1 MRSTLW
7 TKLPVWIFGLLL
19 VVGLG
24 AQTGAQNTGSE
35 IAVVD
40 LDRAINATEQGKGAR
55 EELSRKKRTAEEEL
69 APMVDRFKA
78 LQKEIEDKRFV
89 WNEDKLRVKQL
100 DLAEMQNKIENKQKE
115 LEGQLKVDYERLV
128 GPLRTKI
135 SKIVEEIGKDQ
146 SLIVVLERNTPGLL
160 YTRETLDITDV
171 VIQRF
176 NKQG

>member
-1 MRSTLW
+1 MRSTLRYSFPIW
-7 TKLPVWIFGLLL
+7 ALALLL
-19 VVGLG
+19 AVGLG
-24 AQTGAQNTGSE
+24 TRTGAQNTGNE

-40 LDRAINATEQGKGAR
+40 LDKAINATEQGKAAR
-55 EELSRKKRTAEEEL
+55 EELSRKKRTAEQEL
-69 APMVDRFKA
+69 EPMVDRFKS

-89 WNEDKLRVKQL
+89 WNEDKLRAKQL
-100 DLAEMQNKIENKQKE
+100 DLAELQNKIENKQKE

-135 SKIVEEIGKDQ
+135 SNIVEEIGKDQ
-146 SLIVVLERNTPGLL
+146 SFTMVIERNTPGLL

>member
-1 MRSTLW
+1 MRSTLRYTFPIW
-7 TKLPVWIFGLLL
+7 ALALLL
-19 VVGLG
+19 AVGVG
-24 AQTGAQNTGSE
+24 SQTGAQNTGNE

-40 LDRAINATEQGKGAR
+40 LDKAINATEQGKAAR
-55 EELSRKKRTAEEEL
+55 EELSRKKRTAEQEL
-69 APMVDRFKA
+69 EPMIDRFKS

-89 WNEDKLRVKQL
+89 WNEDKLRAKQL
-100 DLAEMQNKIENKQKE
+100 DLAELQNKIENKQKE

-135 SKIVEEIGKDQ
+135 SNIVEEIGKDQ
-146 SLIVVLERNTPGLL
+146 SFTMVIERNTPGLL